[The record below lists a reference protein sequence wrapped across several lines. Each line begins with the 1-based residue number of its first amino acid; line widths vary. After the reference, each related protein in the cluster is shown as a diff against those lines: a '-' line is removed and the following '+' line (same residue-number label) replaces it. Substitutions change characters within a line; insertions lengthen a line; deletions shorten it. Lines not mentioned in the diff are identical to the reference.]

1 MSKHKI
7 WKVKKNSYPKVKKKK
22 KDNTCIFVKLSS
34 IFWTLPSLPHSE
46 PTSES
51 KWALFLTH
59 FKLRKLPLLAH
70 LGTCCYLCSTAPP
83 TPLPTSFL
91 FVVDKWSGGVDSWSI
106 HAVLPLSPTTLYS
119 SRLFNYSSLSLDY
132 RLLDHIHLGSFHSP
146 SSISD
151 SG

>member
-22 KDNTCIFVKLSS
+22 IIHVFLLNSPASFGLYLACPTQSPRQSQNEPFFWHTSS
-34 IFWTLPSLPHSE
+34 CASFLCLLTLVLAVTSAQQPLLLPSP
-46 PTSES
+46 P
-51 KWALFLTH
+51 LFY
-59 FKLRKLPLLAH
+59 LLWIN
-70 LGTCCYLCSTAPP
+70 GQGVSTAG
-83 TPLPTSFL
+83 L
-91 FVVDKWSGGVDSWSI
+91 F